1 MRWWRGW
8 EGRRGEELAGGSAK
22 ENVGESFGFVVTPAS
37 FSFLVACALWP
48 PHPVA
53 THTRTLHTRNPHTTM
68 SQPGFQFDLCARN
81 AALEARGVVAPRL
94 KKTGTTIAGLLFD
107 VSLV

>member
-1 MRWWRGW
+1 
-8 EGRRGEELAGGSAK
+8 
-22 ENVGESFGFVVTPAS
+22 
-37 FSFLVACALWP
+37 
-48 PHPVA
+48 
-53 THTRTLHTRNPHTTM
+53 M

-107 VSLV
+107 VSVRCVECGQQGVCVGGGGAERRGDAFGLQWIARAERRRSPAPPRQTARSQGHAAV